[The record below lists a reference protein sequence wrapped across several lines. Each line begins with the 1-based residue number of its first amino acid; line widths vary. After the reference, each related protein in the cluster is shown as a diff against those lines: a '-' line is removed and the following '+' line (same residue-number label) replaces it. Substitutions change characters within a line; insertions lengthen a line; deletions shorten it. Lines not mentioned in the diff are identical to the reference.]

1 MQENF
6 FKINFNEKI
15 NDQAPLALRM
25 RPQSLADFIG
35 QEAIIGPGK
44 LLYRLIA
51 ADKLSS
57 VLFYGPPGTGKTSL
71 ARIIANRTQ
80 SAFYELNAVTAGKK
94 EIIEILEK
102 AKTNLGVYNQKSIL
116 FIDEIHRFNKAQQ
129 DALLP
134 SVEKGLITLIGATTE
149 NPYFEINSPLLSR
162 STVFEFKQL
171 TKTNIMA
178 IIKAAIAD
186 CDRGYGMMKITMA
199 PDAIDY
205 LAEVANGDVRRA
217 LNALELGVLTIDK
230 AADGVIYFD
239 LANTQE
245 CIQQKAIQYDKSG
258 DHHYDTISAFIK
270 SIRGSDPDGAL
281 YWMAKM
287 LAAGEDPKFIARRL
301 VVAAS
306 EDIGNA
312 EPLAL
317 TMAMAAAEAVAF
329 IGMPEAR
336 INLAQAV
343 VFLAC
348 APKSNASYLAI
359 NKAMAA
365 VAGPSNGQVPAHLR
379 DAHYSGS
386 QELRRG
392 LDYAYPHDYPS
403 HYVAQN
409 YLPEDLEGQR
419 FYWPGDLGFEKK
431 MKNYLRKIKN
441 ESLE

>member
-6 FKINFNEKI
+6 FNLNYNEKI

-25 RPQSLADFIG
+25 RPQNLDQFIG
-35 QEAIIGPGK
+35 QAHIIGKGK
-44 LLYRLIA
+44 LLYRLIT

-94 EIIEILEK
+94 EMIEILDK
-102 AKTNLGVYNQKSIL
+102 AKNNLGVYNQKSIL

-134 SVEKGLITLIGATTE
+134 SVEKGLVTLIGATTE

-162 STVFEFKQL
+162 STIFEFKDL
-171 TKTNIMA
+171 TRADIKA
-178 IIKAAIAD
+178 IIKAAIND
-186 CDRGYGMMKITMA
+186 RDRGYGTMKISIEEA
-199 PDAIDY
+199 AIDY
-205 LAEVANGDVRRA
+205 LADLSNGDVRRA
-217 LNALELGVLTIDK
+217 LNALELGILTIDK
-230 AADGVIYFD
+230 AKDGTIYFD
-239 LANTQE
+239 LENTQE
-245 CIQQKAIQYDKSG
+245 CIQQKAIQYDKNG

-270 SIRGSDPDGAL
+270 SIRGSDPDAAL

-287 LAAGEDPKFIARRL
+287 LAAGEDPKFIARRM

-312 EPLAL
+312 QPLAL
-317 TMAMAAAEAVAF
+317 TIAMAAAEAVSF

-359 NKAMAA
+359 NAAMKA
-365 VAGPSNGQVPAHLR
+365 VKEGSNTVPPHLK
-379 DAHYSGS
+379 DAHYQGS
-386 QELRRG
+386 KDLNRG
-392 LDYAYPHDYPS
+392 IDYAYPHDYPG
-403 HYVAQN
+403 HYVDQN
-409 YLPEDLEGQR
+409 YLPEDLRGAC
-419 FYWPGDLGFEKK
+419 FYQPGDLGFEKK
-431 MKNYLRKIKN
+431 MKDYLEKIKS
-441 ESLE
+441 ES